1 MSENQKPVSGQ
12 GNGGAAGG
20 KGKIILP
27 WVLFAATAIGF
38 GAYAIVQAN
47 QSNVTTG
54 NVGEEAVAT
63 VDEEKITANEL
74 YQTMLKQVGPQAVD
88 QLILE
93 RLINREAA
101 KQKIEVSDA
110 DINAELDKIKANF
123 PDEATFNQQLE
134 SAGFTL
140 DTLKEQIRPQVQLT
154 KLVEPQ
160 IEVTDEELQTYYDE
174 NKAQYETPEQVRAS
188 HILVETKEEAEAL
201 LEQIKGGADFAE
213 LAKEHSK
220 DGSAAQGGDLDFF
233 GKGQMVA
240 PFEEAAFALE
250 IGEVSGVVE
259 SQFGFHIIKVTDK
272 KAAATATFDEKK
284 EEIRETVF
292 QQKLNE
298 RTSAYVEELRSAA
311 KIENSLATEETAAS

>member
-1 MSENQKPVSGQ
+1 MSENQ
-12 GNGGAAGG
+12 AGG

-38 GAYAIVQAN
+38 GAYAAVQAN
-47 QSNVTTG
+47 EPNVSTG

-63 VDEEKITANEL
+63 VDDEKITANEV
-74 YQTMLKQVGPQAVD
+74 YQLMLDQVGSQAVE

-93 RLINREAA
+93 RLLDKEAA
-101 KQKIEVSDA
+101 KQNVALTDA
-110 DINAELDKIKANF
+110 DYDAEINKIK
-123 PDEATFNQQLE
+123 EARSWDDTTFNQQLE
-134 SAGFTL
+134 SAGLTL
-140 DTLKEQIRPQVQLT
+140 DELKKQMKPQLQLT

-160 IEVTDEELQTYYDE
+160 IQVTDEELQTYYDE
-174 NKAQYETPEQVRAS
+174 NKTQYETPEQVKAS
-188 HILVETKEEAEAL
+188 HILVENKAEAEEL
-201 LEQIKGGADFAE
+201 LAQIKGGADFAE

-220 DGSAAQGGDLDFF
+220 DPGSAAQGGDLGFF

-250 IGEVSGVVE
+250 IGEVSDIVE
-259 SQFGFHIIKVTDK
+259 STHGFHIIKLVEK
-272 KAAATATFDEKK
+272 KAATTATFEEKK

-292 QQKLNE
+292 QQKLGE